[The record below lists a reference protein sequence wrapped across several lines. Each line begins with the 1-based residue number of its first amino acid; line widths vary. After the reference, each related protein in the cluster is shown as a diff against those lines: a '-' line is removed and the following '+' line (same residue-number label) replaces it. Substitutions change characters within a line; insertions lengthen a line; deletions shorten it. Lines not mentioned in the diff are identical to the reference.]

1 MSKTTQDVIAFQ
13 SDDVTR
19 RAESEEWLD
28 SLRREVGDIVESV
41 EEYLGSCADEPPLV
55 TGELS
60 FIADVVDDKESQN
73 SESSD
78 DAQVVNSAQKF
89 V

>member
-19 RAESEEWLD
+19 QAESEEWLD
-28 SLRREVGDIVESV
+28 SLRSEVGDIVKSV

-55 TGELS
+55 IGELS

-78 DAQVVNSAQKF
+78 DSQVVNSTQKF